1 MTGVSVWVLQKARQ
15 CWMWRQEEVEEEE
28 ETAKPM
34 GGLPCCVEHRLLE
47 SRERKPAEAGKE
59 GGVRQRK
66 GIEEGL

>member
-1 MTGVSVWVLQKARQ
+1 
-15 CWMWRQEEVEEEE
+15 VEEEE
-28 ETAKPM
+28 EMAKPM

-59 GGVRQRK
+59 GRVRQRK